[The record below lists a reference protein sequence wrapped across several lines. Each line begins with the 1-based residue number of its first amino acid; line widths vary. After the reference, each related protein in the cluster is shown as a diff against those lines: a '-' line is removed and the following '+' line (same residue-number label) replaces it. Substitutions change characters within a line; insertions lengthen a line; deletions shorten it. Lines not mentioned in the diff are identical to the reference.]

1 MCTLNYQPE
10 GEKILNRLEKY
21 DSCYGGTVENIFS
34 LLEERFEKLTSGSS
48 KAKDEHLYNEV
59 DKAWTLL
66 VILKNHVPKELFE
79 DLEQLHFITSQ
90 NKRIS

>member
-1 MCTLNYQPE
+1 MSNLNYQSE
-10 GEKILNRLEKY
+10 GDKILNRLEKY

-34 LLEERFEKLTSGSS
+34 LLEERFDKITAESS
-48 KAKDEHLYNEV
+48 KEKDEQLYNEV

-66 VILKNHVPKELFE
+66 TILRNHVPKTLFE
-79 DLEQLHFITSQ
+79 DIEQLAFITSQ